1 MVMGAPAART
11 TGQGCSWVGLRWDA
25 RRRTLP
31 RSLPNHEWCVSPHCF
46 LGFASVSLRSV
57 NRCSLGTAPPA
68 APLAFFLGFASVSL
82 RWVNGCSCGTA
93 PPAAPRRVLPRLR
106 LGLASLGQSVLA
118 RHGAACGAQR
128 PHGVLS

>member
-1 MVMGAPAART
+1 MVMGSPAART

-46 LGFASVSLRSV
+46 LGFPSVSLRSV
-57 NRCSLGTAPPA
+57 NRCSL
-68 APLAFFLGFASVSL
+68 
-82 RWVNGCSCGTA
+82 GTA

-118 RHGAACGAQR
+118 RHGAALRRAAATPCAFSASLGLASLGQSVLARHGAAC
-128 PHGVLS
+128 